1 MEENTVN
8 EKQNEAVTTGN
19 EAPKKKVRISRVFL
33 SLFPFGVCLMVQTL
47 AQIPFYILAVVDTIK
62 EGYSVDDIDAFLT
75 AFLNIF
81 NDRYLLS
88 MYIVYAVL
96 GITVFGIWYYKGF
109 VKKRPKVKIGD
120 VFGVKSLIALLLSA
134 VSLFFVVNAWGVIV
148 GWVMP
153 RVIEEYNEMIEMS
166 GLVNNSYLLVIYSI
180 FSAPIL
186 EELCF
191 RGVIFSILEDSGIR
205 PWFIIL
211 ISGALF
217 AVMHIT
223 IPFQMVYALFI
234 GLFLG
239 YLRYKYRSIMITILT
254 HILFNVFGTFVSD
267 AINESGMGEGA
278 MVIFGGVALCVIAF
292 VFVLV
297 NGDKKAYKPDTK

>member
-134 VSLFFVVNAWGVIV
+134 VSLLFVVNAWGVIV